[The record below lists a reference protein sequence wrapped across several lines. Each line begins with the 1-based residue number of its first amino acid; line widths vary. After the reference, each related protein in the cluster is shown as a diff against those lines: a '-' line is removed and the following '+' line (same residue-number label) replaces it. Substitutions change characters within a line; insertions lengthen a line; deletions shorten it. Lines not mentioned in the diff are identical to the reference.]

1 MKFGRSWWIAAFAV
15 LAVAVSALTDVIA
28 MRSSVSIL
36 TYRSCET
43 MNFRMQELEPHLY
56 KQLICEVPSFAFSQ
70 VLTVTMLDGKFHP
83 SALSADTSRYRK
95 YKKGEFRE
103 LEQCYQAVWDDIL
116 CFPVKT
122 QEAVY
127 FENTFGEPRSY
138 GGPRT
143 HEGTDIYGEKDL
155 SGYYPI
161 QSMTSGIVEQVG
173 WLPLGGYRIG
183 IRALHGGYFYYA
195 HLSGYTREFRAGE
208 TVKAGD
214 LLGFMGNTGY
224 GPEGT
229 TGVFPVHLHLG
240 IYIRTP
246 YSDEMSVNP
255 FYVLKA
261 SEIKKTVLKPY
272 EDENK

>member
-1 MKFGRSWWIAAFAV
+1 MNLGRKWWIAAFAV
-15 LAVAVSALTDVIA
+15 LTVAVSVLTNVID

-36 TYRSCET
+36 TYRSCES
-43 MNFRMQELEPHLY
+43 MDFRKQELDPHLY
-56 KQLICEVPSFAFSQ
+56 KKLICEVPSSAFSQ

-83 SALSADTSRYRK
+83 AVLSTNAARYRK

-103 LEQCYQAVWDDIL
+103 LEQCYQAVWEDIF

-122 QEAVY
+122 DESVF
-127 FENTFGEPRSY
+127 FENTFGEPRTY
-138 GGPRT
+138 GGTRT
-143 HEGTDIYGEKDL
+143 HEGTDIYGEKNL

-161 QSMTSGIVEQVG
+161 QSMTSGTVEQVG

-195 HLSGYTREFRAGE
+195 HLSGYSRDFRVGE
-208 TVKAGD
+208 TVNAGD

-229 TGVFPVHLHLG
+229 AGVFPVHLHLG

-255 FYVLKA
+255 YYVLKA
-261 SEIKKTVLKPY
+261 SEIK
-272 EDENK
+272 NSFSM